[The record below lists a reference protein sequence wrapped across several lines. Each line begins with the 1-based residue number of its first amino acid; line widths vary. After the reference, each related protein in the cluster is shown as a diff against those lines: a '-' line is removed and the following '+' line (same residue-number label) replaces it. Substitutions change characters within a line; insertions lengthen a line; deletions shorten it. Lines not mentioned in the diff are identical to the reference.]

1 MSILGVFFPTKLSI
15 FYFKRCQSTLKKRP
29 TWGVCLAE
37 MPFIEG
43 VDCNMWLEPPLSG
56 PCFFLKECRPLWCL
70 WKLQKSLWQGTLILK
85 SSLCKGDVTQ
95 DYSQRW
101 FLVQHCSNIASLW
114 CTKNCHCKSF
124 CVTSAEETKGP
135 HYNSFPIKLYS
146 STSYSLYYTY
156 ILYIY
161 STQIIRVNY

>member
-1 MSILGVFFPTKLSI
+1 MAGTTTKWTVL
-15 FYFKRCQSTLKKRP
+15 
-29 TWGVCLAE
+29 
-37 MPFIEG
+37 
-43 VDCNMWLEPPLSG
+43 
-56 PCFFLKECRPLWCL
+56 FLKECRPLWCL

-95 DYSQRW
+95 DYSQRR

-135 HYNSFPIKLYS
+135 QITIIHSLS
-146 STSYSLYYTY
+146 SYTVAHH
-156 ILYIY
+156 ILYTIHIY
-161 STQIIRVNY
+161 YIYIAHKLLELIIRLRLNLCCLVTPVYPLNNFI

>member
-1 MSILGVFFPTKLSI
+1 MAGTTTKWTVL
-15 FYFKRCQSTLKKRP
+15 
-29 TWGVCLAE
+29 
-37 MPFIEG
+37 
-43 VDCNMWLEPPLSG
+43 
-56 PCFFLKECRPLWCL
+56 FLKECRPLWCL

-95 DYSQRW
+95 DYSQRR

-156 ILYIY
+156 IYYIY
-161 STQIIRVNY
+161 IAHKLLELIIRLRLNLCCLVTPVYPLNNFI